1 MKRRCSF
8 SFFSIICLLMTDSI
22 ERESTDEGHG
32 KRVDI
37 WKYKSKEIE

>member
-8 SFFSIICLLMTDSI
+8 SFFSIICLLTDSI

-37 WKYKSKEIE
+37 